1 MTVMS
6 GPLILIA
13 AIVSPTAAPAPPLAH
28 APSFHA
34 PSIQASAAATA
45 RATASIRIVSGV
57 SFGSGHPDKVSGA
70 AVRATHVNDAEGLP
84 STAYLLEFQ

>member
-13 AIVSPTAAPAPPLAH
+13 AIVSPTAAPMPPLAH

-34 PSIQASAAATA
+34 NSSATA
-45 RATASIRIVSGV
+45 RATASVRIVSGV
-57 SFGSGHPDKVSGA
+57 SFGSGHPAKVSGA
-70 AVRATHVNDAEGLP
+70 AIRATQVNDAEGLP
-84 STAYLLEFQ
+84 RTAYLIEFQ

>member
-13 AIVSPTAAPAPPLAH
+13 AIVSPTAAPTPPLAH

-34 PSIQASAAATA
+34 SASATA
-45 RATASIRIVSGV
+45 RATASVRIVSGV
-57 SFGSGHPDKVSGA
+57 SFGSGRPPKVSGA
-70 AVRATHVNDAEGLP
+70 AMRVTRVNDAEALP
-84 STAYLLEFQ
+84 RTAYLLEFQ

>member
-13 AIVSPTAAPAPPLAH
+13 AIVSPTAAPTPPLAH

-34 PSIQASAAATA
+34 SASASATA
-45 RATASIRIVSGV
+45 RATASVRIVSGV
-57 SFGSGHPDKVSGA
+57 SFGSGHPAKVSGA
-70 AVRATHVNDAEGLP
+70 AMRATQVNDAEGLP
-84 STAYLLEFQ
+84 RTAYLLEFQ